1 MSSSKRFEKTF
12 SRKKKENNKSDEREK
27 GLEEEEEQVLSTLAA
42 KSRKLKT
49 SKNHTSNGE
58 TPETAK
64 QPKASKTHTNNG
76 EKPETA
82 KKGGER
88 PSKKT
93 TSKQKIEN
101 VGTSSQ
107 NQSKQSPEKQQTQKH
122 KRKVEHGEGETK
134 REKVKKKKK
143 KEEENAT
150 PTKKNTKNQKEGKE
164 DEESFEC
171 TFATNRIVRIIKSEG
186 ADYRLSAEAVFLINK
201 ATEKFIELFSEDAYD
216 CADQERKSFIAYKHL
231 STAVSQEKRF
241 DFLSDFVPEKVT
253 TEKALAERKPAETSP
268 V

>member
-12 SRKKKENNKSDEREK
+12 SRKKKESNKSDEREQ

-42 KSRKLKT
+42 KSRKFKA

-64 QPKASKTHTNNG
+64 QPKASKIHTNNG

-107 NQSKQSPEKQQTQKH
+107 NQSKQKKQSPEKQQTQEH
-122 KRKVEHGEGETK
+122 KRKVEHGKGETK
-134 REKVKKKKK
+134 REEVKKKK
-143 KEEENAT
+143 KEEENST

-186 ADYRLSAEAVFLINK
+186 SDYRLSAEAVFLINK
-201 ATEKFIELFSEDAYD
+201 ATIGISGYSVELTDLDSNTD
-216 CADQERKSFIAYKHL
+216 R
-231 STAVSQEKRF
+231 
-241 DFLSDFVPEKVT
+241 
-253 TEKALAERKPAETSP
+253 
-268 V
+268 

>member
-27 GLEEEEEQVLSTLAA
+27 GLEEEEEEEQVLSTLAA

-93 TSKQKIEN
+93 TSRQKIEN

-122 KRKVEHGEGETK
+122 KRKVEHGEGESK
-134 REKVKKKKK
+134 REKVKKK

-201 ATEKFIELFSEDAYD
+201 ATEKFIELFAEDAYD
-216 CADQERKSFIAYKHL
+216 CAVQERKSFIAYKHL

-253 TEKALAERKPAETSP
+253 AEKALAERKPAETSP